1 MKILVNGLTIEGGNI
16 VPLLLKIKTWQAKGS
31 EVSIVGNKE
40 LKEQIEKLG
49 VLKKDCRFI
58 ELTCTK
64 RVEDKFYLIFEGLRR
79 NLRLIKRIR
88 DFDGFDVVYSIS
100 SVLDLILFPFF
111 LKIAN
116 KKIKWATV
124 FDNIVPLNNLGNR
137 VARLLAWLF
146 FHLSLILLR
155 KADYVFTISKDLN
168 DYLIRKGF
176 NEKKIILTGNAVEAD
191 LIKKARRDKRYNI
204 DALFVGRVNEAKGID
219 DMLDVLGIIRK
230 KHPDFQLAIVG
241 KGDITTERKYKRK
254 IKDRKLERNIQFLGY
269 KTGLEKFNIIKSSKI
284 FLFLSKTESF
294 GIALLEAVCSGIP
307 AIAYDLPAYRGIYRN
322 GEVFLFKKN
331 DYQSVAEK
339 LEEIIDK
346 KLFGNEKGKL
356 LLRQYSWDTIAERE
370 YKAFVQKY
378 EV

>member
-1 MKILVNGLTIEGGNI
+1 
-16 VPLLLKIKTWQAKGS
+16 
-31 EVSIVGNKE
+31 
-40 LKEQIEKLG
+40 
-49 VLKKDCRFI
+49 
-58 ELTCTK
+58 
-64 RVEDKFYLIFEGLRR
+64 
-79 NLRLIKRIR
+79 
-88 DFDGFDVVYSIS
+88 
-100 SVLDLILFPFF
+100 
-111 LKIAN
+111 
-116 KKIKWATV
+116 
-124 FDNIVPLNNLGNR
+124 
-137 VARLLAWLF
+137 
-146 FHLSLILLR
+146 
-155 KADYVFTISKDLN
+155 
-168 DYLIRKGF
+168 
-176 NEKKIILTGNAVEAD
+176 
-191 LIKKARRDKRYNI
+191 
-204 DALFVGRVNEAKGID
+204 
-219 DMLDVLGIIRK
+219 
-230 KHPDFQLAIVG
+230 VG